1 MEWFKEKWKIVTGI
15 VVGIVVSLFTVFGM
29 MIKSRNQKE
38 VLENA
43 NELHKKENLAN
54 LTAMKDLDVGLSE
67 IHKSK
72 DESLDE
78 INEIFENDLKTLA
91 AKKDEIVKDAK
102 EDEDLARKL
111 ADAIGADFVKT
122 KD

>member
-1 MEWFKEKWKIVTGI
+1 MEWLKEKWKIVIGI
-15 VVGIVVSLFTVFGM
+15 VVGIVVSLFTVFRM

-54 LTAMKDLDVGLSE
+54 LTAMKDLDIGLSE

-78 INEIFENDLKTLA
+78 INEIFENDLKALA
-91 AKKDEIVKDAK
+91 TKKDKIVKDAK
-102 EDEDLARKL
+102 EDEGLARKL
-111 ADAIGADFVKT
+111 ANAIGADFVKT